1 MAGLAIAAAIVCMTL
16 PETLNKP
23 TMEDLTQDKKK
34 PMEEQNDNE
43 IAKDGKEEQ
52 NTLLWLRLKRYEV
65 SSICIAI
72 NVILQMGLH
81 IRVMAQRLLKQL

>member
-43 IAKDGKEEQ
+43 ITKDGKEEQ
-52 NTLLWLRLKRYEV
+52 NTLLWLRLKR
-65 SSICIAI
+65 
-72 NVILQMGLH
+72 
-81 IRVMAQRLLKQL
+81 

>member
-1 MAGLAIAAAIVCMTL
+1 MYVLFSHQLEVHRFLPFGIMAGLAIAAAIVCMTL

-43 IAKDGKEEQ
+43 ITKDGKEEQ
-52 NTLLWLRLKRYEV
+52 NTLL
-65 SSICIAI
+65 
-72 NVILQMGLH
+72 
-81 IRVMAQRLLKQL
+81 

>member
-43 IAKDGKEEQ
+43 ITKDDKEEQ
-52 NTLLWLRLKRYEV
+52 NTLLWLRLKR
-65 SSICIAI
+65 
-72 NVILQMGLH
+72 
-81 IRVMAQRLLKQL
+81 

>member
-1 MAGLAIAAAIVCMTL
+1 MYVLFSHQLEVHRFLPFGIMAGLAIAAAIVCMTL

-52 NTLLWLRLKRYEV
+52 NTLL
-65 SSICIAI
+65 
-72 NVILQMGLH
+72 
-81 IRVMAQRLLKQL
+81 